1 MTTYTG
7 DLSVYLGSG
16 NIASRP
22 ATPSIDPT
30 MTALWFSDDTG
41 ELSAYTVASGWT
53 TISGGGGGGSS
64 QLPLTRAFVPEL
76 STWTQL
82 NATGASFAEKTA
94 VGGLTKALQL
104 TSVTGSGV
112 SAPNFQGLYRAAPS
126 PPYRLVCGFY
136 PTGAYAQY
144 PSFQFGFYDG
154 TKLLTIALDQS
165 TNGDGS
171 RVTVVAANGVTTPG
185 SEPFSS
191 TNGPMSY
198 RNSPAMFAW
207 ESDGTTLKAQWTGDG
222 VAFSTFWSQNIS
234 GGHLANQNN
243 FCAVVNTYDC
253 NGKKAIATM
262 FEWDED
268 GLNRTLNNVYFG

>member
-112 SAPNFQGLYRAAPS
+112 S
-126 PPYRLVCGFY
+126 RLGQECGA
-136 PTGAYAQY
+136 TR
-144 PSFQFGFYDG
+144 FGRTASRMIPWFTFGQNDG
-154 TKLLTIALDQS
+154 
-165 TNGDGS
+165 
-171 RVTVVAANGVTTPG
+171 
-185 SEPFSS
+185 
-191 TNGPMSY
+191 
-198 RNSPAMFAW
+198 
-207 ESDGTTLKAQWTGDG
+207 
-222 VAFSTFWSQNIS
+222 
-234 GGHLANQNN
+234 
-243 FCAVVNTYDC
+243 
-253 NGKKAIATM
+253 
-262 FEWDED
+262 
-268 GLNRTLNNVYFG
+268 